1 MTNGSSGN
9 VSPENPASSEVDPS
23 RSAPAT
29 PPPAHA
35 DTGDSDEVLRAIGE
49 LQSGLGG
56 LRALQEQ
63 TVKLGEELARK
74 RAAIATE
81 HARLAALKEE
91 VAAEKAAANKAR
103 EDLEAGR
110 AELESRR
117 TEIDLAAEKLLALRD
132 EIEAGR
138 AEIAAAREELA
149 RETARIE
156 ALSRTLEARAA
167 QESSEA
173 SAAAAESQARIS
185 ELDREVSRLQEQLEE
200 ETREF
205 SAKLTDAAA
214 AKAAL
219 EARVASLES
228 DLEEARSAASAAD
241 RAEGTGADDGELSA
255 LRDQLA
261 LVEQARSELEDQLA
275 ANAGLAADAMS
286 WNARRRE
293 RLRRYKALLQ
303 MQARKIV
310 TAKEALEKRQA
321 ECEQLLS
328 QRTKLQAALER
339 VREAEK
345 AAASSSARTGAALT
359 VFCAFATLAL
369 IMVMSWAVTNHVV
382 PATYIASAVIAPDG
396 RGVSLA
402 DADIESWQRYHE
414 GLARDPGMM
423 EEAAG
428 RFRQR
433 GIISLGSAP
442 ELSARLSND
451 LAVQSRT
458 DGSLI
463 LELRG
468 KGAEKTARELDTF
481 VTALASVANAA
492 RTNRPDGAATEIA
505 QPAKVG
511 REPVEDPRL
520 VYAGG
525 IAGGGALAA
534 TLLGLVV
541 WGRMVRAKRR
551 YEEEQA
557 LSNTLEELTWAAPGE
572 TAAR

>member
-1 MTNGSSGN
+1 MPQPVGADSG
-9 VSPENPASSEVDPS
+9 E
-23 RSAPAT
+23 
-29 PPPAHA
+29 
-35 DTGDSDEVLRAIGE
+35 SDEVLRAIGE

-63 TVKLGEELARK
+63 TVKLGEELAR
-74 RAAIATE
+74 RRTAIAAE
-81 HARLAALKEE
+81 QARLTALKEE
-91 VAAEKAAANKAR
+91 FAAEKAAVESAK
-103 EDLEAGR
+103 EELEAGR

-117 TEIDLAAEKLLALRD
+117 VELDRATEKLLALRD

-156 ALSRTLEARAA
+156 ALGRSLQARLEAD
-167 QESSEA
+167 SSEA
-173 SAAAAESQARIS
+173 AAVAAESQARIS
-185 ELDREVSRLQEQLEE
+185 ELDQEVARLREQLEE
-200 ETREF
+200 EAREY
-205 SAKLTDAAA
+205 SARLTDAAA

-228 DLEEARSAASAAD
+228 DLEAARAASAAG
-241 RAEGTGADDGELSA
+241 RGEGAGADEDELGA
-255 LRDQLA
+255 LRERLA
-261 LVEQARSELEDQLA
+261 QAERVRQELEERLA
-275 ANAGLAADAMS
+275 ADAGLAADAMS

-303 MQARKIV
+303 IQARKIV

-321 ECEQLLS
+321 ECEQLLA

-345 AAASSSARTGAALT
+345 TAASNAARTGAALT

-369 IMVMSWAVTNHVV
+369 ILIMSWAITSHLV

-396 RGVSLA
+396 RGVSLTEA
-402 DADIESWQRYHE
+402 DVESWQRYHE
-414 GLARDPGMM
+414 DLARDPGMM
-423 EEAAG
+423 EEAAS

-458 DGSLI
+458 DGSLV

-481 VTALASVANAA
+481 VTAMASVANAA
-492 RTNRPDGAATEIA
+492 RTNRPDGAATEII
-505 QPAKVG
+505 QPAAAG
-511 REPVEDPRL
+511 QEPVEDPRL
-520 VYAGG
+520 IYAGG
-525 IAGGGALAA
+525 IAGGGTLTA

-551 YEEEQA
+551 YEEEQSLTNA
-557 LSNTLEELTWAAPGE
+557 LEELTWASPGE
-572 TAAR
+572 APAR